1 MPNIQEYTKY
11 QGSYGWMYAGVIA
24 GVIMIYLLAIR
35 VGILPAIIFA
45 GIPLALICVLQL
57 FQKLSF
63 SFYVLFVMNYLVM
76 GINRYYSMKS
86 GMLMTFLVLGLLFF
100 VLMQNMYRRMEWE
113 RSKNL
118 LVAFWGIWFIY
129 CIGEVFNAN
138 SMLEPWFLSIPQV
151 ALFPLVFAILVPV
164 LITRYKQVQWLL
176 VIWAILT
183 LIASAKGYWQRNRGF
198 DSTELNWL
206 YYGGGAHTHLIYTGI
221 RYFSIFTDA
230 ANFGSSMGLSLVTFG
245 ISSFYV
251 RNKWLRLL
259 FVAAALAGGY
269 GLVISGTRSAI
280 AVPFFGFA
288 LYVLLCRNI
297 KGIILAALV
306 LGGAFVFL
314 NYTKI
319 GDDNRLIRRMRT
331 VFDAQDASFLV
342 RTYNKQKIYDQ
353 MIDKPFGVGLGLGG
367 GKAKR
372 FRPDS
377 TIAQI
382 PTDSWLVQLWVETG
396 IVGLVI
402 YLTLILLILYK
413 GARIAIY
420 EVRNKELR
428 GILLAMLAGIAGLIV
443 SSYANEVLSFPN
455 GIIIFTLMGIIFAA
469 KYYDKDLSTDGA
481 NA

>member
-1 MPNIQEYTKY
+1 MLDLQEHIKHK
-11 QGSYGWMYAGVIA
+11 GSLNWVYAGII
-24 GVIMIYLLAIR
+24 GGTIIIYLLALR

-45 GIPLALICVLQL
+45 GIPLAIICVLQF
-57 FQKLSF
+57 FQKLTF

-86 GMLMTFLVLGLLFF
+86 GMLLTFLVVGLLFF
-100 VLMQNMYRRMEWE
+100 VLLQNMQKRMEWE

-129 CIGEVFNAN
+129 CIGEVFNTNA
-138 SMLEPWFLSIPQV
+138 MLEPWYLSIPQM
-151 ALFPLVFAILVPV
+151 AFFPLVFAILVPV
-164 LITRYKQVQWLL
+164 LLTRYKQVQWIL

-183 LIASAKGYWQRNRGF
+183 LFASAKGYWQRNRGF
-198 DSTELNWL
+198 DSTELYWL
-206 YYGGGAHTHLIYTGI
+206 YHQGGANTHLIYTGI
-221 RYFSIFTDA
+221 RYFSFFTDA
-230 ANFGSSMGLSLVTFG
+230 ANFGASMGLSLVTFG
-245 ISSFYV
+245 ISSFYT
-251 RNKWLRLL
+251 RNKWLKIL
-259 FVAAALAGGY
+259 FAAAAVAGAY
-269 GLVISGTRSAI
+269 GLMISGTRSAI

-331 VFDAQDASFLV
+331 AFDTEDASLLV
-342 RTYNKQKIYDQ
+342 RTYNKQKIYRQ
-353 MIDKPFGVGLGLGG
+353 LIDKPFGVGLGLGG

-377 TIAQI
+377 PISQI
-382 PTDSWLVQLWVETG
+382 PTDSWLVLLWVETG
-396 IVGLVI
+396 IVGLVM

-420 EVRNKELR
+420 EIQNKELR
-428 GILLAMLAGIAGLIV
+428 GILLAMLAGIAGLLV
-443 SSYANEVLSFPN
+443 SSYANEVISIPN
-455 GIIIFTLMGIIFAA
+455 GIIMYTLMGIVFAA
-469 KYYDKDLSTDGA
+469 KYYDKELSTNGA
-481 NA
+481 NT

>member
-1 MPNIQEYTKY
+1 MPNIQEDTKY

-129 CIGEVFNAN
+129 CIGEVFNTN

-206 YYGGGAHTHLIYTGI
+206 YYGGGHTPI
-221 RYFSIFTDA
+221 
-230 ANFGSSMGLSLVTFG
+230 
-245 ISSFYV
+245 
-251 RNKWLRLL
+251 
-259 FVAAALAGGY
+259 
-269 GLVISGTRSAI
+269 
-280 AVPFFGFA
+280 
-288 LYVLLCRNI
+288 
-297 KGIILAALV
+297 
-306 LGGAFVFL
+306 
-314 NYTKI
+314 
-319 GDDNRLIRRMRT
+319 
-331 VFDAQDASFLV
+331 
-342 RTYNKQKIYDQ
+342 
-353 MIDKPFGVGLGLGG
+353 
-367 GKAKR
+367 
-372 FRPDS
+372 
-377 TIAQI
+377 
-382 PTDSWLVQLWVETG
+382 
-396 IVGLVI
+396 
-402 YLTLILLILYK
+402 
-413 GARIAIY
+413 
-420 EVRNKELR
+420 
-428 GILLAMLAGIAGLIV
+428 
-443 SSYANEVLSFPN
+443 
-455 GIIIFTLMGIIFAA
+455 
-469 KYYDKDLSTDGA
+469 
-481 NA
+481 